1 MSLIAAM
8 ATSAT
13 NYAQTSYG
21 GTPHPIPGVIQAEDF
36 DNGGEGVAYHATS
49 PGNAGGVYR
58 QTDIDIYPTTD
69 TSGGYDVDF
78 LSGEWLRY
86 TVEAAQSG
94 AYRVDLRMF
103 QVFGQ
108 VSGNIRLLV
117 DGASVTGPL
126 PIPAYSAQETLYPI
140 WQGVTAE
147 PVVLSAGRHILQVSM
162 GAFETWEAPFPTAR
176 GVLFNKLTISPA
188 VLRPAVVLA
197 GTGVPGF
204 ADGPANQAQFSMN
217 ITGLDA
223 DQAGNVYV
231 ADAGNLR
238 VRKVSPDGQVTTL
251 AGNGTIGFRN
261 GSGDQAQFL
270 TLNALAVD
278 ASGNCYVAEQ
288 DATNNVKRIRLITSQ
303 GVVSTFYEEAAGEQ
317 PWVFLPQKITG
328 LALDTTGRMYFTTY
342 GTNTALSFWQYAT
355 LVAIKNGAR
364 SVLDSSAVGGSG
376 GDQIL
381 SPITTGHSTNVYYL
395 KRNTIFGGGGYHLIT
410 QSLDGTSNS
419 LDIASSSISGGIY
432 ATTIGLAATESGALY
447 IGTGGSVKQVVSDAS
462 MRLINGGPGFVGVLA
477 SDYAGNVYGFQSNQ
491 LCKVLVNYPAIG
503 LSAFT
508 EGGGT
513 ITANPPGAYL
523 SNTVVQVTASPSAG
537 LQFIG
542 WQGDVTGTNA
552 QISLT
557 MNASKTLQAV
567 FGAQVN
573 ATPTTGGTVTRN
585 PDLAVYP
592 YNSQVTIS
600 ARANTG
606 FEFLNWSDGDTNKVR
621 TFALTTG
628 VTVQAVFSS
637 LPEFTLTAQVLA
649 GTGGTVAAI
658 PSKATY
664 YRDTQVTL
672 YARPAAGYVFQ
683 TWLDGNL
690 SDPRVITME
699 SNTTVFAVF
708 ASGQG
713 TAPTITT
720 SPKNVEVVA
729 GDAVTFSVA
738 ATGSVP
744 LEYQWSHDGTPLNGE
759 TGSTLTLPTVQ
770 GAAAGTYS
778 VTVKNSVDSVS
789 ASATLSLISGVR
801 PSITAY
807 QRLGGQFQFTISGTA
822 GQQYKIESAP
832 DLSTWMTVTNH
843 LTNTLGT
850 VSYGE
855 ALGSSNLFYRVS
867 VEE

>member
-1 MSLIAAM
+1 MSLIAAL

-13 NYAQTSYG
+13 NYAQTPYG

-36 DNGGEGVAYHATS
+36 DDGGEGVTYHATS

-86 TVEAAQSG
+86 TVEVAQSG

-103 QVFGQ
+103 QVIGQ
-108 VSGNIRLLV
+108 ISGNIQLLV

-126 PIPAYSAQETLYPI
+126 PIPAYAHETQYPI

-162 GAFETWEAPFPTAR
+162 GAFETWEAPFPTGR

-217 ITGLDA
+217 ITGLDV

-238 VRKVSPDGQVTTL
+238 VRKVSPDGQVSTL
-251 AGNGTIGFRN
+251 AGNGTVGRQN
-261 GSGDQAQFL
+261 GPGDQAQFL
-270 TLNALAVD
+270 ALDALTVD
-278 ASGNCYVAEQ
+278 SSGNCYVAEQ
-288 DATNNVKRIRLITSQ
+288 DVTNNVNRIRLITSQ
-303 GVVSTFYEEAAGEQ
+303 GVVSTFYEESTMEQ
-317 PWVFLPQKITG
+317 PYFTAPQKIAG
-328 LALDTTGRMYFTTY
+328 MALDTMGRMYFTTY
-342 GTNTALSFWQYAT
+342 GTNKELSFWQYAT
-355 LVAIKNGAR
+355 LVAIKDGSR
-364 SVLDSSAVGGSG
+364 SVLASSGRSGSG
-376 GDQIL
+376 GILIL
-381 SPITTGHSTNVYYL
+381 SPITTGHSTNIYYL
-395 KRNTIFGGGGYHLIT
+395 ESTGSEYAAIK
-410 QSLDGTSNS
+410 SLTPNGTANAIVLS
-419 LDIASSSISGGIY
+419 SGGDYSSYTGLTATPDGAIY
-432 ATTIGLAATESGALY
+432 V
-447 IGTGGSVKQVVSDAS
+447 GTLGGIKQVSSDAS
-462 MRLINGGPGFVGVLA
+462 KRLINNGTSFVGVLA
-477 SDYAGNVYGFQSNQ
+477 SDYSGNLYGFQSNQ
-491 LCKVLVNYPAIG
+491 LNKVLVNYSPVG
-503 LSAFT
+503 LSLFT
-508 EGGGT
+508 QGGGT
-513 ITANPPGAYL
+513 VSANPPGAYL
-523 SNTVVQVTASPSAG
+523 SNTVVQVTATPSAG

-585 PDLAVYP
+585 PDLAIYP
-592 YNSQVTIS
+592 YNTQVTLTAQPNI
-600 ARANTG
+600 G
-606 FEFLNWSDGDTNKVR
+606 FEFFKWSDDNTNKVR
-621 TFALTTG
+621 TSSVTTA
-628 VTVQAVFSS
+628 VNVQAVFSA
-637 LPEFTLTAQVLA
+637 LPQFTLNAQVLA
-649 GTGGTVAAI
+649 GTGGTVTAI
-658 PSKATY
+658 PSNATY
-664 YRDTQVTL
+664 YRDTLVTL

-690 SDPRVITME
+690 SDPRVITMA

-708 ASGQG
+708 APGQG

-744 LEYQWSHDGTPLNGE
+744 LEYQWSHDGTPLTGE
-759 TGSTLTLPTVQ
+759 TGPTLTLPTVQ

-801 PSITAY
+801 PSITSY
-807 QRLGGQFQFTISGTA
+807 QRLDGQFQFTISGTA
-822 GQQYKIESAP
+822 GQQYKIESTP

-843 LTNTLGT
+843 LTNILGT
-850 VSYGE
+850 VSYSA
-855 ALGSSNLFYRVS
+855 ALGSTNLFYRVS
-867 VEE
+867 VAE